1 MREALDIRV
10 KGVVQGVG
18 FRPFV
23 YRLAKRFLIS
33 GWVLNGV
40 DGVFIHAEG
49 ESKLLDEFVIELSEC
64 APQASRVEEIDLKE
78 VPLEDFDTF
87 EIRFS
92 DEASTDKTTLVSP
105 DLATCAECEAEL
117 FNPNNRRYRYPFINC
132 TNCGYFCT
140 VVVSYLGD

>member
-78 VPLEDFDTF
+78 VPLKISIPSKFVFLTRPQR
-87 EIRFS
+87 IKPRWS
-92 DEASTDKTTLVSP
+92 LPT
-105 DLATCAECEAEL
+105 
-117 FNPNNRRYRYPFINC
+117 
-132 TNCGYFCT
+132 
-140 VVVSYLGD
+140 